1 MKKTSNIASVETK
14 TGFHERQIETF
25 VKNNLPPKLFLSN
38 KLVGMGNFADT
49 HNDIECCAAELPV
62 NGLVEFF
69 LNVENSGSLRRIG
82 HPVISRFIV
91 FCTREEMEDYKVT
104 WICSLS

>member
-1 MKKTSNIASVETK
+1 MKKSPNIASVETK

-82 HPVISRFIV
+82 YPVISRFIV